1 VVRKRQ
7 LKWKENKIYD
17 VINYMNEL
25 CDVEEVADIG
35 IVVKEPEIQHK
46 PDFEYRTKDTTV
58 FEPLLESLNAYLGED
73 TA

>member
-1 VVRKRQ
+1 
-7 LKWKENKIYD
+7 
-17 VINYMNEL
+17 MNEL